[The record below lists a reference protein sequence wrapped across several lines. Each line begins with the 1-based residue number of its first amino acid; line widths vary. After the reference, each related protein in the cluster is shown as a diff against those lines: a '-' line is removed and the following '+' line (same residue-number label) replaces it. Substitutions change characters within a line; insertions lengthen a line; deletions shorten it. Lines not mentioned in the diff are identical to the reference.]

1 MAANTAPIFTL
12 APDVQWSPISVVT
25 SNATVD
31 GTTGTT
37 YLIFSASADGG
48 FVQRVRFR
56 PLGTNIAT
64 VGRIRI
70 NNGATSGSAANNSLI
85 DEITLN
91 ATTAA
96 VAASLANQEV
106 PINFAIPAG
115 YRLFVTLGT
124 TVAAGFDVT
133 TIGGRY

>member
-12 APDVQWSPISVVT
+12 APVVQWSPTTVST
-25 SNATVD
+25 SNATTD
-31 GTTGTT
+31 LTSGTS
-37 YLIFSASADGG
+37 YLIFSASIDGG

-56 PLGTNIAT
+56 ALGTNVAT
-64 VGRIRI
+64 VGRLWI
-70 NNGATSGSAANNSLI
+70 NNGATTGSAANNTLI

-96 VAASLANQEV
+96 AAASLANQEV
-106 PINFAIPAG
+106 PVNFALPTG

-133 TIGGRY
+133 AIGGRY

>member
-12 APDVQWSPISVVT
+12 APDVQWSPTTVSA
-25 SNATVD
+25 SNATTD

-56 PLGTNIAT
+56 PLGTNVAT
-64 VGRIRI
+64 VGRLWI
-70 NNGATSGSAANNSLI
+70 NNGATTGSAANNALI

-96 VAASLANQEV
+96 TAASLANQEV
-106 PINFAIPAG
+106 PVNFALPTG

-133 TIGGRY
+133 AIGGRY

>member
-12 APDVQWSPISVVT
+12 APDVQWSPITVLT
-25 SNATVD
+25 SNATTD
-31 GTTGTT
+31 GTAGTT
-37 YLIFSASADGG
+37 YLIFSASVDGG

-56 PLGTNIAT
+56 ALGTNVAT
-64 VGRIRI
+64 VGRIWI
-70 NNGATSGSAANNSLI
+70 NNGQTSGSAANNALI

-96 VAASLANQEV
+96 PAASLANQEV

-124 TVAAGFDVT
+124 TVATGFDVT
-133 TIGGRY
+133 AIGGRY

>member
-12 APDVQWSPISVVT
+12 APDVQWSPITVLT
-25 SNATVD
+25 SNATTD

-37 YLIFSASADGG
+37 YLIFSASVDGG

-56 PLGTNIAT
+56 ALGTNVAS
-64 VGRIRI
+64 VGRIWI
-70 NNGATSGSAANNSLI
+70 NNGQTSGSAANNALI

-96 VAASLANQEV
+96 TAASLANQEV

-124 TVAAGFDVT
+124 TVATGFDVT
-133 TIGGRY
+133 AIGGRY

>member
-1 MAANTAPIFTL
+1 MAANTAPIFTV
-12 APDVQWSPISVVT
+12 APDVQWSPITVLA
-25 SNATVD
+25 SNTTTD

-56 PLGTNIAT
+56 ALGNNVAT
-64 VGRIRI
+64 VGRIWI
-70 NNGATSGSAANNSLI
+70 NNGQTSGSAANNALI

-91 ATTAA
+91 ATTATS
-96 VAASLANQEV
+96 AASLANQEV
-106 PINFAIPAG
+106 PINFALPAG

-124 TVAAGFDVT
+124 TVATGFDVT
-133 TIGGRY
+133 AIGGKY

>member
-12 APDVQWSPISVVT
+12 APDVQWSPLLVSA
-25 SNATVD
+25 SNATTD
-31 GTTGTT
+31 GTAGTT
-37 YLIFSASADGG
+37 YLIFSASAEGG

-56 PLGTNIAT
+56 ALGTNVAT
-64 VGRIRI
+64 VGRIWI
-70 NNGATSGSAANNSLI
+70 NNGLTSGSAANNALI

-91 ATTAA
+91 ATSAA
-96 VAASLANQEV
+96 PAASLANQEV

-124 TVAAGFDVT
+124 AVAAGFDVT
-133 TIGGRY
+133 AIGGRY

>member
-1 MAANTAPIFTL
+1 MPANTAPIFTL
-12 APDVQWSPISVVT
+12 APDVQWSPIPVVT
-25 SNATVD
+25 SNATTD

-37 YLIFSASADGG
+37 YLIFSASVDGG

-56 PLGTNIAT
+56 PLGTNVAT
-64 VGRIRI
+64 VGRLWI
-70 NNGATSGSAANNSLI
+70 NNGATSGSAANNTLI

-96 VAASLANQEV
+96 AAASLANQEV

>member
-12 APDVQWSPISVVT
+12 APDVQWSPTAVLT
-25 SNATVD
+25 SNATTD

-37 YLIFSASADGG
+37 YLIFSASVDGG

-56 PLGTNIAT
+56 ALGNNVAT
-64 VGRIRI
+64 VGRIWI
-70 NNGATSGSAANNSLI
+70 NNGQTSGSAANNALI

-96 VAASLANQEV
+96 PAASLANQEV

-124 TVAAGFDVT
+124 TVATGFDVT
-133 TIGGRY
+133 AIGGRY

>member
-1 MAANTAPIFTL
+1 MAANTAPIFTV
-12 APDVQWSPISVVT
+12 APDVQWSPITVLA
-25 SNATVD
+25 SNTTTD

-56 PLGTNIAT
+56 ALGNNVAT
-64 VGRIRI
+64 VGRIWI
-70 NNGATSGSAANNSLI
+70 NNGAASSSAANNALI

-96 VAASLANQEV
+96 TAASLANQEV
-106 PINFAIPAG
+106 PINFALPAG

-124 TVAAGFDVT
+124 TVATGFDVT
-133 TIGGRY
+133 AIGGKY

>member
-1 MAANTAPIFTL
+1 MPANTAPIFTL
-12 APDVQWSPISVVT
+12 APDVQWSPIPVVT
-25 SNATVD
+25 SNATTD

-56 PLGTNIAT
+56 ALGTNVAS
-64 VGRIRI
+64 VGRIWI
-70 NNGATSGSAANNSLI
+70 NNGQTSGSAANNTLI

-96 VAASLANQEV
+96 AASSLANQEV

-133 TIGGRY
+133 AIGGRY